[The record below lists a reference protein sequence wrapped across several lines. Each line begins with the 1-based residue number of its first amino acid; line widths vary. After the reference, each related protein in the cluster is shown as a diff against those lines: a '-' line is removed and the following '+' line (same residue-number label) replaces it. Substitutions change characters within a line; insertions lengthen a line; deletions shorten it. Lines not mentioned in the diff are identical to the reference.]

1 MHQHGATGHAPVH
14 RHDHGSVDLG
24 PTGGRAFRA
33 FRGQHDVGRRRLVL
47 VLVLTAVFMVVE
59 VVGGWI
65 ANSLALM
72 ADAGHMLSDVAALG
86 LSVFALWIARR
97 PPTAGRSYGFLRVEI
112 LAAFFNGL
120 TLVAISIA
128 IFVQAGRRFFDPQP
142 VEGGLMLGVA
152 AAGLA
157 VNLLA
162 ALLLH
167 GASGDSLNIR
177 GAYLHVLGDLL
188 GSVAAIV
195 AAIVILAT
203 GWTPADP
210 IISCLVASL
219 ILFTSW
225 RLVRESIDILLEATP
240 RGIDLDA
247 VNRAI
252 CAIPG
257 IDHVHDLHVWTLTS
271 GFLAMSG
278 HATIADLNDYRRVLS
293 EIHDRMH
300 DTFGITH
307 VTVQLDPIEY
317 YTITAGHE

>member
-1 MHQHGATGHAPVH
+1 MHQHGTTGHAH
-14 RHDHGSVDLG
+14 RHDHGSTPVG
-24 PTGGRAFRA
+24 PAGGRAFRA
-33 FRGQHDVGRRRLVL
+33 RRGRHDIGRRRLL
-47 VLVLTAVFMVVE
+47 FVLVLTAVFMVVE
-59 VVGGWI
+59 LVGGWI

-112 LAAFFNGL
+112 LAAFLNGL
-120 TLVAISIA
+120 TLVAISI
-128 IFVQAGRRFFDPQP
+128 IIVVQAGRRFFNPQP
-142 VEGGLMLGVA
+142 VEGGLMLVVA
-152 AAGLA
+152 AVGLA
-157 VNLLA
+157 VNLFA

-167 GASGDSLNIR
+167 GTSSDNLNVR

-188 GSVAAIV
+188 GSIAAIV
-195 AAIVILAT
+195 AAIIILAT

-210 IISCLVASL
+210 IISCVVASL
-219 ILFTSW
+219 ILFSSW
-225 RLVRESIDILLEATP
+225 RLVRESLDILLEATP
-240 RGIDLDA
+240 RDIDLDA

-257 IDHVHDLHVWTLTS
+257 IDHVQDLHVWTLTS

-278 HATIADLNDYRRVLS
+278 HATIADLNGYRRVLS

-300 DTFGITH
+300 ETFGITH
-307 VTVQLDPIEY
+307 VTVQLDPVEF

>member
-1 MHQHGATGHAPVH
+1 
-14 RHDHGSVDLG
+14 
-24 PTGGRAFRA
+24 
-33 FRGQHDVGRRRLVL
+33 
-47 VLVLTAVFMVVE
+47 
-59 VVGGWI
+59 VGGWI

-97 PPTAGRSYGFLRVEI
+97 PPTAGRSYGFLRMEI
-112 LAAFFNGL
+112 LAAFLNGL
-120 TLVAISIA
+120 ALVAISIL
-128 IFVQAGRRFFDPQP
+128 IFVQAGRRFFSPEP
-142 VEGGLMLGVA
+142 VEGGLMLVVGGV
-152 AAGLA
+152 GLA
-157 VNLLA
+157 ANIVA

-167 GASGDSLNIR
+167 GSSGESLNVR
-177 GAYLHVLGDLL
+177 GAYLHVIGDLL

-195 AAIVILAT
+195 AALIILLT

-210 IISCLVASL
+210 LISCVVGAL
-219 ILFTSW
+219 ILASSW
-225 RLVRESIDILLEATP
+225 RLVRESIDVLLEATP

-252 CAIPG
+252 CQVPG
-257 IDHVHDLHVWTLTS
+257 VDAVHDLHVWTLTS

-278 HATIADLNDYRRVLS
+278 HATIADLEEYRRVLG

-300 DTFGITH
+300 ETFGITH
-307 VTVQLDPIEY
+307 VTVQLDPVEF